1 MGVDMSALEQRHNAV
16 CSRARQNEEH
26 LAIYLVQ
33 IVSACVRGHNHNN
46 ITRRNMDDTT
56 LTFEPDEAIVFEA
69 EEPKAGRVT
78 PLRAVRQ
85 ECLDCCGGS
94 ANEVRLCV
102 SKSCASWPFRLGKRP
117 TAELRAEVA
126 DMVLHPQE
134 RGITGREFHENGG
147 TALQA
152 IKLKC
157 LDCSG
162 NIPSEVRDCKFT
174 SCGLQPLRFGKNPN
188 RSIRRMLRQRWLNVV
203 GRHSLECDPCLET
216 SRRIPIRAQA
226 PERSYLSSHQGAAGA
241 IWIAATRQRPKLY
254 ERSTGGV
261 FSRRYA
267 AKPHYMPPGYL
278 RSCVKNELVYREIK
292 TCR

>member
-1 MGVDMSALEQRHNAV
+1 MVEVLNRV
-16 CSRARQNEEH
+16 
-26 LAIYLVQ
+26 
-33 IVSACVRGHNHNN
+33 
-46 ITRRNMDDTT
+46 
-56 LTFEPDEAIVFEA
+56 
-69 EEPKAGRVT
+69 AGPNGGLT
-78 PLRAVRQ
+78 PLQAIRQ

-174 SCGLQPLRFGKNPN
+174 SCGLHPLRFGKNPN
-188 RSIRRMLRQRWLNVV
+188 RVYSEDAKAALAERGRQALARMR
-203 GRHSLECDPCLET
+203 SLPGNEPSNPDP
-216 SRRIPIRAQA
+216 
-226 PERSYLSSHQGAAGA
+226 GASA
-241 IWIAATRQRPKLY
+241 
-254 ERSTGGV
+254 
-261 FSRRYA
+261 
-267 AKPHYMPPGYL
+267 
-278 RSCVKNELVYREIK
+278 
-292 TCR
+292 